1 MDENLCRVT
10 AEFIT
15 ERVNYHG
22 QQEPGNIGAAAE
34 KLYATVEK
42 LRQTLTD
49 EQILTLRDCENFFA
63 EVDGETMRYYFKAG
77 FGDAVR
83 FLLDWGKHPS
93 Q

>member
-1 MDENLCRVT
+1 MDENLYRVT

-15 ERVNYHG
+15 ERVNFHG
-22 QQEPGNIGAAAE
+22 QQEPGNIGKAAE
-34 KLYATVEK
+34 KLCAAVEN

-49 EQILTLRDCENFFA
+49 EQVLMLRDCENFFA

-77 FGDAVR
+77 FSDAIH
-83 FLLDWGKHPS
+83 FLLGWGKYSS

>member
-1 MDENLCRVT
+1 MDENLYRVT

-22 QQEPGNIGAAAE
+22 QQEPGNIGEATE
-34 KLYATVEK
+34 KLCAAVEK
-42 LRQTLTD
+42 LRRALTD
-49 EQILTLRDCENFFA
+49 EQILTLRDCENLFA

-77 FGDAVR
+77 FGDAIR
-83 FLLDWGKHPS
+83 FLLDWGKHPN

>member
-1 MDENLCRVT
+1 MDENLYRVT

-15 ERVNYHG
+15 ERVNFHG
-22 QQEPGNIGAAAE
+22 RQESGNIGEAAE
-34 KLYATVEK
+34 KLCAAVGN

-49 EQILTLRDCENFFA
+49 EQVLMLMDCENFFA

-77 FGDAVR
+77 FGDAIR